1 VTLRALPLV
10 LGLALVT
17 APAAGLRAGEEG
29 RPVGALSAEAA
40 RDLLEGRGMGLAKV
54 AELNSYP
61 GPLHVLELAERLSL
75 TPAQRAAVE
84 DSRMR
89 MSTEAKRLGA
99 ELVAEEQAL
108 DRAFAAGRITPEEID
123 RRTGRIG
130 ELQGRLRAAHLKAHL
145 ETRAILESGQIARY
159 DSLRGYREAMPEGHG
174 PHGKGHGG

>member
-1 VTLRALPLV
+1 
-10 LGLALVT
+10 
-17 APAAGLRAGEEG
+17 
-29 RPVGALSAEAA
+29 
-40 RDLLEGRGMGLAKV
+40 
-54 AELNSYP
+54 
-61 GPLHVLELAERLSL
+61 LHVLELAERLSL

-130 ELQGRLRAAHLKAHL
+130 ELQGRLRATHLKAHL